1 MSTEQK
7 VAKKRRGT
15 SVTLIIGLLILGV
28 GGYYAGPTLMTYAFY
43 LQEMIIAGSGTKGGD
58 LPTTI
63 VPDTSGDPNV
73 GPGPSVDGPGLGAP
87 GASAGASSAGNSSAA
102 EPEPNKAEAKADAAS
117 ESEAPKGNSAP

>member
-1 MSTEQK
+1 
-7 VAKKRRGT
+7 VP
-15 SVTLIIGLLILGV
+15 LIIGLLILGV

-87 GASAGASSAGNSSAA
+87 GSSTAGASSAGASSAGNSSTA
-102 EPEPNKAEAKADAAS
+102 EPEPNKAEAKTDAAS

>member
-7 VAKKRRGT
+7 VAKKGRGT
-15 SVTLIIGLLILGV
+15 SVPLVIGLLILGV

-63 VPDTSGDPNV
+63 VPDTSGDPNL

-87 GASAGASSAGNSSAA
+87 GASSAGASSPA
-102 EPEPNKAEAKADAAS
+102 EPEPNKAEAKTDAAS

>member
-7 VAKKRRGT
+7 VAKKGRGT
-15 SVTLIIGLLILGV
+15 SVPLIIGLLILGV
-28 GGYYAGPTLMTYAFY
+28 GGYYAGPTLMTYVFY
-43 LQEMIIAGSGTKGGD
+43 VQEMIIAGSGTKGGD

-87 GASAGASSAGNSSAA
+87 GSSTATAPEANPAEDKTEAKPEAASA
-102 EPEPNKAEAKADAAS
+102 
-117 ESEAPKGNSAP
+117 SEAPKGDSAP